1 MAPRWLTR
9 KGEQKWRALR
19 RKLWGLGAQGR
30 AGMPAVG
37 GREWGRGVD
46 DRPAAFS
53 DRGSS
58 VLGSARVPVR
68 LLSSALVTKPI
79 HAPVAVAVADEL
91 ARPVMYP
98 TCAHNTSTHAVGR
111 RRV

>member
-1 MAPRWLTR
+1 
-9 KGEQKWRALR
+9 
-19 RKLWGLGAQGR
+19 
-30 AGMPAVG
+30 MPAVG
-37 GREWGRGVD
+37 GREWGRGV

-58 VLGSARVPVR
+58 VLGWARVPVR
-68 LLSSALVTKPI
+68 LLSSALVTKPML

-98 TCAHNTSTHAVGR
+98 TCAHKHACR